1 MISDLTQLVLE
12 TDRLRLRPPRESD
25 IAEIARHA
33 THPEVARG
41 TLRLPHPYTQH
52 DARKYVHV
60 AWEGR
65 ASGLW
70 LPCLLERKGDAAFIG
85 LMGLNL
91 TPEYRRGELGYW
103 LGVPFWNQGYAT
115 EAAARLIAY
124 GFEVLD
130 LIRIQANH
138 FADNPASGR
147 VMQKLGMRYEGTL
160 RSYFIRF
167 GEPKDTVFYGL
178 LREEWD
184 QARAGG

>member
-1 MISDLTQLVLE
+1 MMLDFTHLILE
-12 TDRLRLRPPRESD
+12 TNRLRLRPARESD
-25 IAEIARHA
+25 TADIATQAN
-33 THPEVARG
+33 HPLVAKG
-41 TLRLPHPYTQH
+41 TLRMPHPYTPM

-60 AWEGR
+60 AYEGR

-70 LPCLLERKGDAAFIG
+70 LSCLLERKGDAAFIG

-103 LGVPFWNQGYAT
+103 LGVPYWNKGYAT
-115 EAAARLIAY
+115 EAAAALIDY
-124 GFEVLD
+124 GFQTLD

-138 FADNPASGR
+138 FVDNPASGR

-167 GEPKDTVFYGL
+167 GEPKDTAFYGI
-178 LREEWD
+178 LREDWD
-184 QARAGG
+184 QARRR